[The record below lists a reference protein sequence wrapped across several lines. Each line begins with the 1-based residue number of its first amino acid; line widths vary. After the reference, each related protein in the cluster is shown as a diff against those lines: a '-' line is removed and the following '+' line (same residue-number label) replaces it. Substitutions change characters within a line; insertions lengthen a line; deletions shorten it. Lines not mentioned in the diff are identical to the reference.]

1 MPKSSFTLQVASMP
15 GYPSLQAA
23 LSDNVA
29 VLAALIKAGE
39 ARRLEAVNPLPPQT
53 TTTLQPQFTGT
64 AHG

>member
-1 MPKSSFTLQVASMP
+1 MP